1 MTSCECQ
8 ICFRPKG
15 ERMIDYKE
23 LYLKMFR
30 ATEKAMRILAAAQ
43 RECEELYCKE
53 QPETEKQDISRKAEA
68 E

>member
-1 MTSCECQ
+1 
-8 ICFRPKG
+8 
-15 ERMIDYKE
+15 MIDYKE